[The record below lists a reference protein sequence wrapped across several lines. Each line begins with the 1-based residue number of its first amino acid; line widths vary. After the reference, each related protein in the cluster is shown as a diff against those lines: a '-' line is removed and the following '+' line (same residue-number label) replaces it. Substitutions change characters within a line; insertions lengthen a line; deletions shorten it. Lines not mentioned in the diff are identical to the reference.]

1 MWSLRPYYDYDS
13 YLEKNLIQPY
23 VQHQKSS
30 RTYLTIASFGSYY
43 GTLDA
48 LVETTILLHFIEQDL
63 NAELE
68 LIDKLQTTTEPEAK
82 ILSSLLEHAWDT
94 TLVCLRALF
103 DTHLPLFREHW
114 TNADFESFVN
124 GFESGLP
131 CGADISV
138 PLLPQPDF

>member
-1 MWSLRPYYDYDS
+1 MALEWLPPYSALYK
-13 YLEKNLIQPY
+13 LHNL
-23 VQHQKSS
+23 V
-30 RTYLTIASFGSYY
+30 
-43 GTLDA
+43 
-48 LVETTILLHFIEQDL
+48 VETTILLHFIEQDL